1 MQPTV
6 RAKRIQRMSCLP
18 LIFRPRSLS
27 VQPSFLSFVKYSTRK
42 IIRITRAINTSHI
55 AKELTFTLVY
65 SFAQPIEA
73 TTGKIFA
80 SNRIIG
86 TSKNT
91 VMAVIKAQQPQN
103 MSLSFL
109 LLRVVFASGT
119 ATMIFEK
126 NSVFSR
132 AMTSNGIRIA
142 RPRSA
147 MAENKNLYRKV

>member
-1 MQPTV
+1 
-6 RAKRIQRMSCLP
+6 
-18 LIFRPRSLS
+18 
-27 VQPSFLSFVKYSTRK
+27 
-42 IIRITRAINTSHI
+42 
-55 AKELTFTLVY
+55 
-65 SFAQPIEA
+65 
-73 TTGKIFA
+73 
-80 SNRIIG
+80 
-86 TSKNT
+86 
-91 VMAVIKAQQPQN
+91 MAVIKAQQPQN

-109 LLRVVFASGT
+109 LLRVTFASGT